1 MKLLN
6 LIQKSFVLRDVRVL
20 RAKVRVAKAIINNQ
34 NELDEMNPG
43 YNKTRAKARLQ
54 RAINDLP

>member
-43 YNKTRAKARLQ
+43 YNKTRAKEPIIIKVL
-54 RAINDLP
+54 